1 MVLVG
6 AHRRGKTP
14 EGARTLG
21 YAPAMRILVVE
32 DENDLAVAIAT
43 RLREEAFGADV
54 AGNLAEARYHAD
66 LHPYDLVILD
76 RRLPDGD
83 GLTLCGEWRADGSE
97 VPILMLTAMDDIDDR
112 VAGLESG
119 ADDYLTKPF
128 ATEELVARVRTLL
141 RRAPAR
147 RQPVVD
153 VGALRVETARRRV
166 RKDGV
171 IVPLTV
177 KEFALVAFL
186 ADRAGEVVDRY
197 DILEHCWD
205 HAYEPESNVV
215 DVHVAALRRKLGAGV
230 IETVR
235 GAGYRLVDEAPAP

>member
-1 MVLVG
+1 MPLLLPQRPG
-6 AHRRGKTP
+6 QDPA
-14 EGARTLG
+14 AAQDLG
-21 YAPAMRILVVE
+21 YAAGMRILVVE
-32 DENDLAVAIAT
+32 DEAELATAIAQ
-43 RLREEAFGADV
+43 RLRAESFAADV
-54 AGNLAEARYHAD
+54 AGTLSEARFQVD
-66 LHPYDLVILD
+66 LHAYDLAILD

-83 GLTLCGEWRADGSE
+83 GLTLCSEWRGEGSE
-97 VPILMLTAMDDIDDR
+97 VPILMLTAMDDIEDR
-112 VAGLESG
+112 VAGLETG

-153 VGALRVETARRRV
+153 VGSLRVETARRRV

-177 KEFALVAFL
+177 KEFALVSFL
-186 ADRAGEVVDRY
+186 ADRAGEVVDRF

-215 DVHVAALRRKLGAGV
+215 DVHVAALRRKLGPGV

-235 GAGYRLVDEAPAP
+235 GAGYRMVDE